1 MWQVGAKLYIEK
13 GIERWCSS
21 QSCAGGQTSGIQEP
35 IQPKVAPAS
44 AQQQAPAPTGVEGYM
59 HESQVHDALWKMAG
73 QKVAAVDHSDIL
85 DDRDRV
91 RSKHI
96 LHQSIYY
103 GLVAI
108 HTGKS
113 PKR

>member
-1 MWQVGAKLYIEK
+1 MWQVDDKLYIEK
-13 GIERWCSS
+13 GVDRWCSS
-21 QSCAGGQTSGIQEP
+21 QSCAGGQSSGLQEP
-35 IQPKVAPAS
+35 KQAAPQPQTTNAV
-44 AQQQAPAPTGVEGYM
+44 GVEAYI

-103 GLVAI
+103 GLIAI
-108 HTGKS
+108 HTGKP